1 MDAENRKPESRDLDR
16 WLDVALRE
24 RANAEPRS
32 GLEERVLARLA
43 IQSPKQQ
50 FVWWQMWAAAAA
62 IFVIALTLS
71 LLYPRRQ
78 NQVANQQPQR
88 ISPERKTS
96 SNEPTVEKRQRPTQS
111 AVASGRDRACCPP
124 KRMLAKST
132 QRAVHSEPERL
143 PKLASFPAPHPE
155 TRQERLLAMLA
166 SQSDITDIASSLREA
181 APLKE
186 ISIPELRVEPMEG
199 TPRDDVPQD
208 EFGRKD
214 ASQERK

>member
-1 MDAENRKPESRDLDR
+1 MDAENRRPESEDLNR

-24 RANAEPRS
+24 RVNVEPRS

-43 IQSPKQQ
+43 TPSPKQQ
-50 FVWWQMWAAAAA
+50 FVWGQMWAAAAA

-71 LLYPRRQ
+71 LLYPRRH
-78 NQVANQQPQR
+78 NQVANEQPQR
-88 ISPERKTS
+88 ISPERKTNL
-96 SNEPTVEKRQRPTQS
+96 NEPTAEQRQRTTQS
-111 AVASGRDRACCPP
+111 AVASGRDRACCLS

-166 SQSDITDIASSLREA
+166 SQSDITDIASSLSEA

-186 ISIPELRVEPMEG
+186 LSIPELRVDPMQG
-199 TPRDDVPQD
+199 TPRDDVPED

-214 ASQERK
+214 ASQERR